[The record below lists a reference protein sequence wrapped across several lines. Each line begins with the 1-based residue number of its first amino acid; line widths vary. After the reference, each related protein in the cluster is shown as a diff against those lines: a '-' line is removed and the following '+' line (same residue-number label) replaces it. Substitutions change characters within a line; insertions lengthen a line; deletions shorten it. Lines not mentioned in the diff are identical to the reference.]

1 MSLLLTSQNY
11 KPRKSEYQG
20 REVGSERKKRQEKE
34 EDRPSKG
41 CGRALVRKEREGRML
56 IVRLRPTFPIP
67 ILSSHSVLCCWWLP
81 RTSDLGPGLWTLE
94 DQVRWTLD
102 LGPWTSFQGAEL
114 TVNAGRPLVVKS
126 SGSLRHC

>member
-41 CGRALVRKEREGRML
+41 CGRALVRKESEGRML

-81 RTSDLGPGLWTLE
+81 RT
-94 DQVRWTLD
+94 
-102 LGPWTSFQGAEL
+102 
-114 TVNAGRPLVVKS
+114 
-126 SGSLRHC
+126 